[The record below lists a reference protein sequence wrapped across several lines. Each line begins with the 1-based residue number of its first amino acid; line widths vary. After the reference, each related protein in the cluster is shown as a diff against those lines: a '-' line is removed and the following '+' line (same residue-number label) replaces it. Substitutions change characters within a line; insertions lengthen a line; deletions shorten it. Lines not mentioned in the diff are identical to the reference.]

1 MGEIEQVIEAVR
13 GECAPGVWLRAQQL
27 ARRGMLDGR
36 RTHNDELELR
46 LLTRGGMTAPRVVL
60 SLRHRDWTC
69 ECPSDEAA
77 CIHVAATAQALG
89 DALARGDALVAL
101 EAPSTK
107 VRYHLSRRDG
117 AIAFER
123 MLVHGSKLVPLER
136 RLTAQR
142 MSEEDPLAASPAD
155 LAVDVLLGSFVSGK
169 IPRALVGRL
178 LPALADCL
186 DVRFEGEPVQVGEP
200 HSGLLV
206 MVEDCPG
213 GFRVHVVQDPE
224 LQEFF
229 DNGVVRV
236 AGALRPLREL
246 DLTARDLE
254 ELRAGRVWGFG
265 EVANLV
271 GRVLPALRERLPV
284 TVTSELLPSATPMAP
299 RLAFRT
305 EHDGEV
311 LGILPL
317 IVYGD
322 PPVARV
328 DGDKLHHLGGALPI
342 RDDEAERRLRDVLR
356 AQLDMEPGRPQ
367 RFEGRR
373 ALDVAESLRALHD
386 VAIEGDGLAA
396 CFIAAPL
403 ELDFDLSQA
412 FDFRFVSRGEGAG
425 GQERVARAGAVI
437 EAWQRGES
445 LVPLA
450 GGGWAPLPPGL
461 LDRVGHVIAD
471 LIAARGE
478 KGDLPPSAVPDL
490 ARLCELLDKP
500 PPPALE
506 GLRPLLADFE
516 GVPSS
521 DLPADLTA
529 TLRGYQRAGIDW
541 LALLSRA
548 NLGAMLADDMGLGKT
563 LQALCVIHKPT
574 LVVAPASVIHNWKN
588 EIARF
593 RPALR
598 SHVYHGPGRT
608 LESDA
613 DVTLTTYAILRLDA
627 DALAARE
634 WDTVILD
641 EAQQIKNPE
650 SQVAQAAFGLRAR
663 FRMTLS
669 GTPVENR
676 LDELWS
682 QMRFLNPGLLGGR
695 QDFARRYAQP
705 IALGD
710 GVALGRMRSRLKP
723 FLLRRRKSEV
733 ARELPPR
740 TDVVLR
746 CELEPRERELYDAV
760 RAAARREVVAELE
773 AGGNVLAAL
782 EALLRLRQACCH
794 PSLLPG
800 QKADTS
806 AKVSLL
812 MERLE
817 EGIAEGHKALVFSQW
832 TSFLDLVEPHLDRAG
847 IARCRL
853 DGSTRDRAGVVAQF
867 QDPGGPPLMLISLKA
882 GGVGL
887 NLTAA
892 DHVYLLDPWWNPAVE
907 EQAADRAHRIGQDRP
922 VLVHRLVAADSVEE
936 RMLELQDRKRSLAEA
951 AMGSG
956 GAVGGLT
963 RDDLVAL
970 LA

>member
-13 GECAPGVWLRAQQL
+13 GECSPALWQRAQQL
-27 ARRGMLDGR
+27 ARRGMLDGK

-69 ECPSDEAA
+69 ECPSDEPA

-89 DALARGDALVAL
+89 EAIARGDSLVAL
-101 EAPSTK
+101 EAPVTK
-107 VRYHLSRRDG
+107 VRYLLTRRDG
-117 AIAFER
+117 AIAFDR
-123 MLVHGSKLVPLER
+123 MLVHGPKLVPMER
-136 RLTAQR
+136 RLTTQR
-142 MSEEDPLAASPAD
+142 ASEPDSLPASPAD
-155 LAVDVLLGSFVSGK
+155 LAVDVLLGSFTSGK

-178 LPALADCL
+178 LAALAECS
-186 DVRFEGEPVQVGEP
+186 DVRFDDEPIALGEP
-200 HSGLLV
+200 HSGLRV

-213 GFRVHVVQDPE
+213 GFRVSAVQDPE
-224 LQEFF
+224 LEEFF
-229 DNGVVRV
+229 ENGAVRV
-236 AGALRPLREL
+236 AGVLRPLREL
-246 DLTARDLE
+246 DLSARDLE
-254 ELRAGRVWGFG
+254 ELRAGRIWGLG

-284 TVTSELLPSATPMAP
+284 TITSELLPSATPMAP

-305 EHDGEV
+305 DHDGEV
-311 LGILPL
+311 LGVMPL

-328 DGDKLHHLGGALPI
+328 DGDKLTHLGGALPI
-342 RDDEAERRLRDVLR
+342 RDDEAERGLRDVLR
-356 AQLDMEPGRPQ
+356 ARLDMEPGRPQ

-373 ALDVAESLRALHD
+373 ALDIAESLRALVD
-386 VAIEGDGLAA
+386 VVIEGDGLAA

-403 ELDFDLSQA
+403 ELELDASQA
-412 FDFRFVSRGEGAG
+412 FDLRFVSRGEGDG
-425 GQERVARAGAVI
+425 KERVARAGAVI
-437 EAWQRGES
+437 DAWQRGDS

-461 LDRVGHVIAD
+461 LDRVGHIVAD

-478 KGDLPPSAVPDL
+478 GGDLPASAVPDL
-490 ARLCELLDKP
+490 AKLCELLDKP
-500 PPPALE
+500 PPPALD
-506 GLRPLLADFE
+506 GLRPLLTGFD
-516 GVPSS
+516 GVPAS
-521 DLPADLTA
+521 DLPPDLTA
-529 TLRGYQRAGIDW
+529 TLRGYQRAGADW

-548 NLGAMLADDMGLGKT
+548 RLGAMLADDMGLGKT
-563 LQALCVIHKPT
+563 LQALCVIEKPT
-574 LVVAPASVIHNWKN
+574 LVVAPASVIHNWRS

-598 SHVYHGPGRT
+598 THVYHGAGRA
-608 LESDA
+608 LAPDA

-627 DALAARE
+627 DALAACA

-710 GVALGRMRSRLKP
+710 AASLSRMRSRLKP

-746 CELEPRERELYDAV
+746 CELEVRERELYDAV
-760 RAAARREVVAELE
+760 RAAARKEVVAELE
-773 AGGNVLAAL
+773 AGGSVLAAL

-794 PSLLPG
+794 PALLPG
-800 QKADTS
+800 QTSDTS

-832 TSFLDLVEPHLDRAG
+832 TSFLDLVEPHIERAG
-847 IARCRL
+847 IAFTRL
-853 DGSTRDRAGVVAQF
+853 DGSTRDRAGVVAKF

-936 RMLELQDRKRSLAEA
+936 RMLELQERKRALAEA
-951 AMGSG
+951 ATGAG

-963 RDDLVAL
+963 RDDLLAL
-970 LA
+970 LG